1 MAPLHASM
9 KWGVTMRNKI
19 GFRWFLMFGF
29 ATALGVGGFV
39 ACGGSDPQDV
49 IVEDSGAPE
58 TGGFDTKPPEDT
70 GSKEDTGGPKDAAP
84 DKISYDAGTVV
95 QLDGGDAGNIPCF
108 DPGELEEEP
117 NQPES
122 LANVLRP
129 TRCGIIVSPNVPD
142 AAADA
147 ASSAES
153 DFLKFNLSDA
163 STGFYLQFTGKIKM
177 VVRVKGQSYT
187 VSETESP
194 VLPFH
199 KNELY
204 TVEVL
209 SADGKEQ
216 KWTVTRFEFDSNGKP
231 FLPDGG

>member
-1 MAPLHASM
+1 M
-9 KWGVTMRNKI
+9 KRGVTMRNKI
-19 GFRWFLMFGF
+19 GLRSFLLLGL
-29 ATALGVGGFV
+29 ATAVGVGVVV

-58 TGGFDTKPPEDT
+58 TSTKDTNTTPEDT
-70 GSKEDTGGPKDAAP
+70 GSKEDTGGPKDATP
-84 DKISYDAGTVV
+84 DKISYDAGQVV
-95 QLDGGDAGNIPCF
+95 QLDGGDSGSIPCF

-117 NQPES
+117 NDPVG

-129 TRCGIIVSPNVPD
+129 TRCGIVLTTGLTGQPED
-142 AAADA
+142 GG
-147 ASSAES
+147 ES
-153 DFLKFNLSDA
+153 DFLKFNLTDA

-177 VVRVKGQSYT
+177 IVRVKGQSYT

-199 KNELY
+199 KNEPY
-204 TVEVL
+204 TIEVR
-209 SADGKEQ
+209 SADGNQQ
-216 KWTVTRFEFDSNGKP
+216 KWTVTRFEFDSNGKA